1 MYCFLI
7 ASLPELSLDAPA
19 PMTVQEFDVLC
30 SEELKQEEMAAL
42 TAFDGTV
49 TPEFSESRSLNGLY
63 NAYGKFE
70 LYLRNRIARQRAEKA
85 GVQLE
90 LPEPP
95 ESYSEFDFIAGTL
108 ANTSDPAER
117 EMMIDAL
124 RWYFIEEQL
133 LCKEFHFNA
142 LCAYRLKLI
151 IVNKYRDRQLEPG
164 RKRFDAALERLSLNT
179 FRQEQ

>member
-1 MYCFLI
+1 M
-7 ASLPELSLDAPA
+7 PA
-19 PMTVQEFDVLC
+19 PMTVQEFDALC
-30 SEELKQEEMAAL
+30 SEELDQEKMTLL

-49 TPEFSESRSLNGLY
+49 APDFCESKSLNGLY

-85 GVQLE
+85 GRQLE

-133 LCKEFHFNA
+133 CCKEFHFDA
-142 LCAYRLKLI
+142 LCGYRLKLI
-151 IVNKYRDRQLEPG
+151 IVNKYRDRLLEPG

>member
-7 ASLPELSLDAPA
+7 ASLPELSLETPA
-19 PMTVQEFDVLC
+19 PITVQEFDTLC
-30 SEELKQEEMAAL
+30 SEELDQEKMTLL

-49 TPEFSESRSLNGLY
+49 APDFCESKSLNGLY

-85 GVQLE
+85 GRQLE

-95 ESYSEFDFIAGTL
+95 ETYSEFDFIAGTL

-133 LCKEFHFNA
+133 WCKEFHFDA
-142 LCAYRLKLI
+142 LCGYRLKLI
-151 IVNKYRDRQLEPG
+151 IVNKYRDRLLEPG